1 VRVGDK
7 ASFVGCVWRRADSHT
22 VSAHARCG
30 KGIAKT
36 RHCSECITRVSWLAQ
51 VEIHSVKLDAKQRE
65 DYDVLYQSLKRTVD
79 R

>member
-1 VRVGDK
+1 LRLR
-7 ASFVGCVWRRADSHT
+7 S
-22 VSAHARCG
+22 
-30 KGIAKT
+30 
-36 RHCSECITRVSWLAQ
+36 LAQ

>member
-1 VRVGDK
+1 MWERDTFRGAV
-7 ASFVGCVWRRADSHT
+7 CVNLVLGGLRGVLRLRS
-22 VSAHARCG
+22 
-30 KGIAKT
+30 
-36 RHCSECITRVSWLAQ
+36 LAQ